1 MAKKKPKLDNL
12 LQALAEKSKAAAK
25 KNKKGR

>member
-12 LQALAEKSKAAAK
+12 LQALAEKSKAAATSK
-25 KNKKGR
+25 KKKK